1 MALHSLGARFFASDE
16 SSKILTET
24 ASVTT
29 VTGCIILLAWVV
41 IWKWQHPYK
50 EPYFRQPR
58 GVAAA
63 PHLERT
69 IMDNYEKLKNKFY
82 RVQQPHADVLIIPP
96 KFVDELKSHPHATFK
111 PEGDVRFLPQYTYM
125 GTLDGSADAAIIPAV
140 RDVFTKHLDR
150 IVDLMRNE
158 AALGIS
164 IHIGFPEEWTPIL
177 PVQTMVQVVAQVA
190 GVYVVGPA
198 SCSPRSL
205 AVAPHFLKMRR
216 IIKPLIDER
225 MQLAASGKPIPR
237 DLLALVMEHSPP
249 HLRGDIDFQARNQ
262 LIIGMASTHTT
273 SMTLTNALF
282 DLAARPKYVEPLR
295 EEIFSVFGGDDIT
308 ETLSKKGL
316 LKLRKLDSFLKE
328 SARFSPLN
336 TTSFARGLSAPITLS
351 DGTVLPRGTHLA
363 AAAKPLS
370 LDPEYY
376 DQAEIFDGF
385 RFARLRE
392 KAGNADRY
400 QFTSTTVEAMHFGHG
415 KHACPG
421 RHLADQQIKIIMIHI
436 IRNYDIRLR
445 DGEGRPENQVMA
457 NGPHPDLSIPILF
470 RKRDV

>member
-1 MALHSLGARFFASDE
+1 
-16 SSKILTET
+16 
-24 ASVTT
+24 
-29 VTGCIILLAWVV
+29 
-41 IWKWQHPYK
+41 
-50 EPYFRQPR
+50 
-58 GVAAA
+58 
-63 PHLERT
+63 
-69 IMDNYEKLKNKFY
+69 MDNYEKLKNKFY

-190 GVYVVGPA
+190 GVYVVGPELARTPDFLECSIMFTSNCFDAAAALLQYPIWLRPLMQHFTPAISRCRA
-198 SCSPRSL
+198 S
-205 AVAPHFLKMRR
+205 FLKMRR